1 METYTSDFFNN
12 IDENKNIN
20 SNKKKK
26 KRIII
31 FSVLSVV
38 FIVVVVQAVS
48 VYKLLNPKNPEPLS
62 LEQQAFLEQ
71 SLDKKYP

>member
-38 FIVVVVQAVS
+38 FIVAVVQAVS
-48 VYKLLNPKNPEPLS
+48 VYKL
-62 LEQQAFLEQ
+62 
-71 SLDKKYP
+71 